1 MAIDFAAF
9 TGVCRE
15 KVQVKGSCRPTC
27 KFEYFL
33 SRAKCGKIN
42 SLKILG
48 VLQRLDSSRLIVDL
62 ISHRFT
68 RQSPQICLFCF
79 FHIDEKMFSHKHK
92 FRDPQTKL

>member
-1 MAIDFAAF
+1 MATDFAAF
-9 TGVCRE
+9 TGVCRA
-15 KVQVKGSCRPTC
+15 KVQFKGPYRPTC
-27 KFEYFL
+27 KFEYFVL
-33 SRAKCGKIN
+33 RAKYGKIN

-68 RQSPQICLFCF
+68 RQSPQICHFYF

-92 FRDPQTKL
+92 LRDP